1 MKKILLVEDHPV
13 MRAGV
18 KQLLHSFIAN
28 AVVDEADNYKKVISA
43 VTDEEYALVILDVD
57 IPGGNSIRMVENIRN
72 RRQSQKI
79 LIYTSFDEDL
89 YALSFIK
96 SGANGFLSKHASEG
110 DFKQA
115 VEAILFQNK
124 TYLSEKI
131 REQSFRMFIKSG
143 KTVDDASESL
153 TLREREIMQLF
164 LSGKGISEVAA
175 LLNLHTSTVST
186 HRIRIFNKMGVENM
200 IDLARKFEMLK

>member
-1 MKKILLVEDHPV
+1 V
-13 MRAGV
+13 
-18 KQLLHSFIAN
+18 
-28 AVVDEADNYKKVISA
+28 
-43 VTDEEYALVILDVD
+43 
-57 IPGGNSIRMVENIRN
+57 RMVENIKS
-72 RRQSQKI
+72 RRESQKI

-96 SGANGFLSKHASEG
+96 SGANGFLSKHALEA
-110 DFKQA
+110 DFKVA
-115 VEAILFQNK
+115 VETILFQDK

-131 REQSFRMFIKSG
+131 KEQSFRLFIKSG
-143 KTVDDASESL
+143 KPGDDTTDSL

-164 LSGKGISEVAA
+164 LAGKGISEVAG

-186 HRIRIFNKMGVENM
+186 HRIRIFNKMGVDNM

>member
-18 KQLLHSFIAN
+18 KQLLHSFLAN
-28 AVVDEADNYKKVISA
+28 VMVDEADNYKKVISA
-43 VTDEEYALVILDVD
+43 VTEEEYALVILDVD
-57 IPGGNSIRMVENIRN
+57 IPGGNSVRMVENIRN
-72 RRQSQKI
+72 RRESQKI

-96 SGANGFLSKHASEG
+96 SGANGFLSKHAPEG

-115 VEAILFQNK
+115 VETILFQDK

-131 REQSFRMFIKSG
+131 KEQSFRMFIKSG
-143 KTVDDASESL
+143 KTVDDASDLL

-186 HRIRIFNKMGVENM
+186 HRIRIFNKMGVDNI
-200 IDLARKFEMLK
+200 IDLSRKFEMLK